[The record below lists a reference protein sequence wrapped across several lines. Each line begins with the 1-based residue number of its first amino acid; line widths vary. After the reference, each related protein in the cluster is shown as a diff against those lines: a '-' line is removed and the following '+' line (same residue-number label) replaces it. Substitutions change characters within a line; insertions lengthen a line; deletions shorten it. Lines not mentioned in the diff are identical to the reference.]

1 MTSVTN
7 APMNSA
13 ATPGELSPSARGC
26 LRLGACLALFLVAPA
41 WLGIASLVG
50 ASHSIQWP
58 AWYAW
63 VASIVGV
70 VVLVRGAMLRRRSR
84 ESMREAI
91 RGWDDLE
98 RCHASVELAVA
109 TLLTSG
115 RYERGVNA
123 RYQAARAQRERAR
136 AVIASCG
143 ALSFPASLSAAT
155 SRSVER
161 AVASFPSLMDADA
174 SMMAACEFFDRG
186 HNWRRVWNN
195 EVGVVFEDMTVIETI
210 TDSIQWRSR
219 APMVRTMVASL
230 VEWLDEQ
237 RLAVIDISESLDR
250 AAITPAQALD
260 HLDAIADEARVR
272 LVGLI
277 EAALASDTPM
287 LGRRR
292 YKRWRNGAGE
302 KLRTNETRYI
312 GAYRIAG
319 VTYSYNPAQ
328 AVRLTAN
335 SAGIDLAGSAAH
347 STARFVAFNAGL
359 RASRV
364 PPPLPRLGWGVAV
377 RFLARDLPDV
387 GGEHWSA
394 QERDRVLIE
403 AGASS
408 SNWRARGT
416 MVRLRALRISR
427 VQVSSIVE
435 GDEEL

>member
-7 APMNSA
+7 APMNNA

-26 LRLGACLALFLVAPA
+26 LRLGAGLALFLVAPA

-50 ASHSIQWP
+50 AWHSIQWP

-70 VVLVRGAMLRRRSR
+70 VVLVRGAMLRRRLR

-272 LVGLI
+272 LVELI
-277 EAALASDTPM
+277 EAALASDTSM

-364 PPPLPRLGWGVAV
+364 PSPLPRVGWDVAV
-377 RFLARDLPDV
+377 RILARDVPDV

-394 QERDRVLIE
+394 QERDRFVTE

-408 SNWRARGT
+408 SNRRARGT

>member
-7 APMNSA
+7 APMNNA

-26 LRLGACLALFLVAPA
+26 LRLGAGLALFLVAPA

-50 ASHSIQWP
+50 AWHSIQWP

-70 VVLVRGAMLRRRSR
+70 VVLVRGAMLRRRLR

-272 LVGLI
+272 LVELI
-277 EAALASDTPM
+277 EAALASDTSM

-302 KLRTNETRYI
+302 KLRANETRYI

-364 PPPLPRLGWGVAV
+364 PSPLPRVGWDVAV
-377 RFLARDLPDV
+377 RILARDVPDV

-394 QERDRVLIE
+394 QERDRFVTE

-408 SNWRARGT
+408 SNRRARGT

>member
-174 SMMAACEFFDRG
+174 AMMAACEFFDRG
-186 HNWRRVWNN
+186 PNWRRIWDN
-195 EVGVVFEDMTVIETI
+195 EMGVVFEDMTVIETI

-219 APMVRTMVASL
+219 VPMVRAMVASL
-230 VEWLDEQ
+230 VEWMDQQ

-250 AAITPAQALD
+250 VAITPGQALER
-260 HLDAIADEARVR
+260 LDAIADEARVR
-272 LVGLI
+272 LVELI
-277 EAALASDTPM
+277 EAVLASDTSM

-292 YKRWRNGAGE
+292 YKRWRTGAGE
-302 KLRTNETRYI
+302 KLRANETRYI

-377 RFLARDLPDV
+377 RFLARDVPDV

-416 MVRLRALRISR
+416 MVGLRP
-427 VQVSSIVE
+427 
-435 GDEEL
+435 

>member
-7 APMNSA
+7 APMNNA

-26 LRLGACLALFLVAPA
+26 LRLGAGLPLFLAAPA
-41 WLGIASLVG
+41 WLGIASLLD
-50 ASHSIQWP
+50 ASHAIQWP

-174 SMMAACEFFDRG
+174 AMMAACEFFDRG
-186 HNWRRVWNN
+186 PNWRRVWDN
-195 EVGVVFEDMTVIETI
+195 EMGVVFEDMTVIETI

-219 APMVRTMVASL
+219 VPMVRAMVASL
-230 VEWLDEQ
+230 VEWMDQQ

-250 AAITPAQALD
+250 VAITPGQALER
-260 HLDAIADEARVR
+260 LDAIADEARVR
-272 LVGLI
+272 LVELI
-277 EAALASDTPM
+277 EAVLASDTSM

-302 KLRTNETRYI
+302 KLRANETRYI

-377 RFLARDLPDV
+377 RFLARDVPDV

-416 MVRLRALRISR
+416 MVGLRP
-427 VQVSSIVE
+427 
-435 GDEEL
+435 

>member
-7 APMNSA
+7 TPMNSA

-26 LRLGACLALFLVAPA
+26 LRLGAGLTLFLVAPA
-41 WLGIASLVG
+41 WLGIASLVD
-50 ASHSIQWP
+50 ASHAIQWP

-186 HNWRRVWNN
+186 PNWRRVWNN

-219 APMVRTMVASL
+219 APMARTMVASL

>member
-7 APMNSA
+7 APMNNA

-26 LRLGACLALFLVAPA
+26 LRLGAGLPLFLAAPA
-41 WLGIASLVG
+41 WLGIASLLD
-50 ASHSIQWP
+50 ASHAIQWP

-174 SMMAACEFFDRG
+174 AMMAACEFFDRG
-186 HNWRRVWNN
+186 PNWRRIWDN
-195 EVGVVFEDMTVIETI
+195 EMGVVFEDMTVIETI

-272 LVGLI
+272 LVELI
-277 EAALASDTPM
+277 EAALASDTSM

-302 KLRTNETRYI
+302 KLRTNEARYI

-364 PPPLPRLGWGVAV
+364 PSPLPRVGWDVAV
-377 RFLARDLPDV
+377 RILARDVPDV

-394 QERDRVLIE
+394 QERDRFVTE

-408 SNWRARGT
+408 SNRRARGT

>member
-7 APMNSA
+7 APMNNA

-26 LRLGACLALFLVAPA
+26 LRLGAGLPLFLAAPA
-41 WLGIASLVG
+41 WLGIASLLD
-50 ASHSIQWP
+50 ASHAIQWP

-186 HNWRRVWNN
+186 PNWRRVWNN
-195 EVGVVFEDMTVIETI
+195 EVGVVFEDMTLIETI

-272 LVGLI
+272 LVELI
-277 EAALASDTPM
+277 EAALASDTSM

-347 STARFVAFNAGL
+347 STARFVAFNTEVY
-359 RASRV
+359 V
-364 PPPLPRLGWGVAV
+364 PPAYLHRYLVWDGMSRYGSSRATY
-377 RFLARDLPDV
+377 LT
-387 GGEHWSA
+387 SA
-394 QERDRVLIE
+394 ANIGPHRNEI
-403 AGASS
+403 AF
-408 SNWRARGT
+408 
-416 MVRLRALRISR
+416 
-427 VQVSSIVE
+427 
-435 GDEEL
+435 

>member
-7 APMNSA
+7 APMNNA

-26 LRLGACLALFLVAPA
+26 LRLGAGLPLFLAAPA
-41 WLGIASLVG
+41 WLGIASLLD
-50 ASHSIQWP
+50 ASHAIQWP

-186 HNWRRVWNN
+186 PNWRRVWNN

-219 APMVRTMVASL
+219 APMARTMVASL

-335 SAGIDLAGSAAH
+335 SAGIDLGGSAAH

>member
-7 APMNSA
+7 APMNNA

-26 LRLGACLALFLVAPA
+26 LRLGAGLPLFLAAPA
-41 WLGIASLVG
+41 WLGIASLLD
-50 ASHSIQWP
+50 ASHAIQWP

-186 HNWRRVWNN
+186 PNWRRVWNN

-219 APMVRTMVASL
+219 APMARTMVASL

>member
-7 APMNSA
+7 APMNNA

-26 LRLGACLALFLVAPA
+26 LRLGAGLPLFLAAPA
-41 WLGIASLVG
+41 WLGIASLLD
-50 ASHSIQWP
+50 ASHAIQWP

-195 EVGVVFEDMTVIETI
+195 EVGVVFEDMTLIETI

-272 LVGLI
+272 LVELI
-277 EAALASDTPM
+277 EAALASDTSM

-359 RASRV
+359 RATRV
-364 PPPLPRLGWGVAV
+364 PPPLPRVGWDVAV
-377 RFLARDLPDV
+377 RILARDLPDV

>member
-7 APMNSA
+7 APMNNA

-26 LRLGACLALFLVAPA
+26 LRLGAGLPLFLAAPA
-41 WLGIASLVG
+41 WLGIASLLD
-50 ASHSIQWP
+50 ASHAIQWP

-174 SMMAACEFFDRG
+174 AMMAACEFFDRG
-186 HNWRRVWNN
+186 PNWRRVWDN
-195 EVGVVFEDMTVIETI
+195 EMGVVFEDMTVIETI

-230 VEWLDEQ
+230 VEWMDQQ

-250 AAITPAQALD
+250 VAITPAQALD

-277 EAALASDTPM
+277 EAALASDTSM

-319 VTYSYNPAQ
+319 VTYSYNPAR
-328 AVRLTAN
+328 AIRLTAN

-347 STARFVAFNAGL
+347 STARFVAFNAEVY
-359 RASRV
+359 V
-364 PPPLPRLGWGVAV
+364 PPAYLHRYLVWDGVSRYGSSRATY
-377 RFLARDLPDV
+377 LT
-387 GGEHWSA
+387 SA
-394 QERDRVLIE
+394 ANIGPHRNEI
-403 AGASS
+403 AF
-408 SNWRARGT
+408 
-416 MVRLRALRISR
+416 
-427 VQVSSIVE
+427 
-435 GDEEL
+435 